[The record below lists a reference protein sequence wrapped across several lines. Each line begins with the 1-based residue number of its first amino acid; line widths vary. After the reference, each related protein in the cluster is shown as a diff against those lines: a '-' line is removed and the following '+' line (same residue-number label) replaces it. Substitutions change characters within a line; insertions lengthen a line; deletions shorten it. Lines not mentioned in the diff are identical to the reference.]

1 MSMVLPKEIAFSP
14 ELPSLP
20 NDTTSYEVV
29 LQPSNVGAAGVGAS
43 GLIEFNLPSRGFLV
57 PDSLYLRYKV
67 TCTNTGTSA
76 AAATAGIRGCPAY
89 SFFQKMETYAG
100 SQLLEVQNE
109 YGLLMNDLINCT
121 MSMDQKYGMQAALG
135 YSLYNSATAATMQ
148 TSLDCRNFQDASA
161 DGATP
166 LSAAGGARPSDIF
179 TVAAPLQC
187 VLSNAEKLVPLEF
200 MPNVIVR
207 LTTDTIANVINGYTG
222 TNINIGYTLSNL
234 ELVYTTV
241 NFNSDV
247 LSMVQG
253 MGDANGKFF
262 VKSSSFALSGS
273 SFAASSGN
281 RELQYSHRFASIRSI
296 YGHFATGAAAA
307 VNGKFDSV
315 APEDANGGTY
325 QFTINSVPYP
335 QREIS
340 STLNKSA
347 VLMELRKSFGGLTS
361 KTNSMSIN
369 TKEFSVIDGGAT
381 TDREPGKFIIGV
393 DTQKLA
399 SDSLLTGVSSQNAN
413 VTLRINST
421 NTNLITAYCFV
432 NYDELLEID
441 PHNKSVIARY

>member
-67 TCTNTGTSA
+67 TCTNSGA
-76 AAATAGIRGCPAY
+76 AAAATTAGIRGCPAY
-89 SFFQKMETYAG
+89 SFFQKLETYAG

-109 YGLLMNDLINCT
+109 YGMMMNDLINCT

-135 YSLYNSATAATMQ
+135 YSFFNTANAATSQ
-148 TSLDCRNFQDASA
+148 VSLDCRNFFDASA
-161 DGATP
+161 DGATV
-166 LSAAGGARPSDIF
+166 LAAGASDIF

-222 TNINIGYTLSNL
+222 VNINIGYTLSNL

-247 LSMVQG
+247 LGMVQG

-296 YGHFATGAAAA
+296 YAHFQTGATAA

-315 APEDANGGTY
+315 APENATGGTY

-369 TKEFSVIDGGAT
+369 TREFSVIDGGAT
-381 TDREPGKFIIGV
+381 TDREPAKFIIGV

-421 NTNLITAYCFV
+421 NTNLITAYCYV
-432 NYDELLEID
+432 NFDELLEID
-441 PHNKSVIARY
+441 PQNKSVIARY